1 MKLPSVHLKLVFVG
15 GNSDK
20 VRFLTIRSNLELH
33 MSPDFV
39 SAAHDDEAN
48 SSNNRVFAKGDEFL
62 SYETTFLPKL
72 VPLAKNDVWH

>member
-1 MKLPSVHLKLVFVG
+1 
-15 GNSDK
+15 
-20 VRFLTIRSNLELH
+20 

-39 SAAHDDEAN
+39 SAAHGDEAN